1 MRPSTSSPTWSDP
14 SAHHSYNP
22 RNRTEEGPTVNPTAR
37 WPERLEHLATLLRA
51 DAVAVVSA
59 SAEGPTAIFSHR
71 IDKPIDWLGALG
83 PDLFERAARGPFVT
97 PLQAGRW
104 KEGAAY
110 AVVAPLGAWN
120 GGAILCGLRGDL
132 AFDAV
137 DAASAAAG
145 ARLLEI
151 SALEGRAIAET
162 MRQTDSLAERLG
174 EIVQRVGAGAASI
187 MVVEGD
193 LLRLRA
199 AVGLSDDVSVG
210 QKQRVGEGIA
220 GWVAA
225 RGEKVVLRGRV
236 EDARFTGTDPEARE
250 SVSVPLREGSDVL
263 GVLSVKRPEADGG
276 FADSYQLLDAMAAD
290 LGRAIR
296 AMNTIADLERERSA
310 ARSEVRIARA
320 VAARDVESA
329 LRGALDLGHHA
340 VAVRDG
346 SGRVIGSAAAEG
358 DEACRESAVAT
369 SGRLRAEGAGRPSV
383 GFARHGAAYDEGEA
397 AAAQRT
403 ADTLALLGRS
413 FAGEEAATLR
423 ILAVEDHPV
432 MRLGVRTLLER
443 EGFVVA
449 GTTATCSEAL
459 GLLSDA
465 RPDVVLLDLRLPD
478 VTGAEGV
485 ERIREAFPALPIV
498 AYSVERTPALIRA
511 VLRAGANGYVTKD
524 SPTVRL
530 VAALHAAA
538 AGLVVMGPEEAIAA
552 AGTAS
557 LEQPIAAEERAPAE
571 PGADTPHEPLTPRE
585 LELLRYMAEGYT
597 NKEVARAMVLAED
610 TVKKA
615 VQTLIA
621 KLGAAD
627 RTHAVVLALR
637 NRLID

>member
-1 MRPSTSSPTWSDP
+1 VPHLQ
-14 SAHHSYNP
+14 SAEP
-22 RNRTEEGPTVNPTAR
+22 DGGGATVNPTAR

-59 SAEGPTAIFSHR
+59 TADGPTAIFSHR
-71 IDKPIDWLGALG
+71 LDRPIDWLGALG
-83 PDLFERAARGPFVT
+83 ADLFERAARGPFVT
-97 PLQAGRW
+97 PLPAGRW
-104 KEGAAY
+104 REGAAY

-120 GGAILCGLRGDL
+120 GGAILCGLREDV

-145 ARLLEI
+145 AHLLEI

-162 MRQTDSLAERLG
+162 MRETDSLAERLDD
-174 EIVQRVGAGAASI
+174 IVRRVGAGAASI

-199 AVGLSDDVSVG
+199 AVGLATGVAVG
-210 QKQRVGEGIA
+210 REQRVGEGIA

-225 RGEKVVLRGRV
+225 RGEKVMLHGRV
-236 EDARFTGTDPEARE
+236 DDTRFTGTDPEARE

-263 GVLSVKRPEADGG
+263 GVLSVKRPEADRG
-276 FADSYQLLDAMAAD
+276 FADRLELLDAIAAD
-290 LGRAIR
+290 LGRTIR
-296 AMNTIADLERERSA
+296 AMNQVADLERERNA
-310 ARSEVRIARA
+310 ARDELRVAHA
-320 VAARDVESA
+320 VAARDVDGA
-329 LRGALDLGHHA
+329 LRAALELGHHA
-340 VAVRDG
+340 VAVREA
-346 SGRVIGSAAAEG
+346 SGRVLGSAAVPG
-358 DEACRESAVAT
+358 DDSCRESAISS
-369 SGRLRAEGAGRPSV
+369 SGSARAEAPGRPSV
-383 GFARHGAAYDEGEA
+383 GFARHGAPYAEGEA

-403 ADTLALLGRS
+403 ADTLALLGRG
-413 FAGEEAATLR
+413 FASEEAAALR

-465 RPDVVLLDLRLPD
+465 RADVVLLDLHLPD

-485 ERIREAFPALPIV
+485 ERLREASPALPIV
-498 AYSVERTPALIRA
+498 VYSVERTPAQIRA

-524 SPTVRL
+524 APTARL

-538 AGLVVMGPEEAIAA
+538 AGLVVMGPDEAIAA
-552 AGTAS
+552 AGAAS
-557 LEQPIAAEERAPAE
+557 LEEPAGEAHAPAE
-571 PGADTPHEPLTPRE
+571 PTNGDTPHEPLTPRE